1 MRIGVLAI
9 QGGFEAHE
17 RALSRLGVE
26 SVQVRS
32 SIDLVSADGLILP
45 GGESTTISKGIDKY
59 ALKEPIADFVD
70 KGRAVFGT
78 CAGLIVL
85 SRSHLG
91 LIDISS
97 TRNAYGRQVV
107 SFECEIAV
115 KGLGDEPFRSVFI
128 RAPQIDEVGDSVE
141 VLASHQGAPVVVRER
156 NVLACVFHPELTDDL
171 RLHAYYLAIAASAEK
186 LASL

>member
-32 SIDLVSADGLILP
+32 SDDLASVDGLILP
-45 GGESTTISKGIDKY
+45 GGESTTISKGIAKY
-59 ALKEPIADFVD
+59 ELQEPIADFAD
-70 KGRAVFGT
+70 RGRAVFGT
-78 CAGLIVL
+78 CAGLIIL
-85 SRSHLG
+85 GRSQLG
-91 LIDISS
+91 LIDVSVA
-97 TRNAYGRQVV
+97 RNAYGRQVA
-107 SFECEIAV
+107 SFECGVTV
-115 KGLGDEPFRSVFI
+115 KGLGDESLRAVFI
-128 RAPQIDEVGDSVE
+128 RAPQIDEVGESVE